1 MNHVQTLILASSS
14 PRRKE
19 LLEDLRISFEVSSS
33 NVDESFDA
41 SLFPEEI
48 VMDLAK
54 RKAESIVSDKKNS
67 YVVGADTIVYYKGNV
82 LGKPQSKGQAY
93 SMLKQLSGSTHS
105 VYTGVA
111 IVSNGHCSAFY
122 EKTDV
127 LFWNLTDEEINN
139 YVDTGEPFDKAGAY
153 GIQGV
158 GRTLVKRIAGDYY
171 TVVGLPVSRLI
182 RELKAVGFTIPF

>member
-1 MNHVQTLILASSS
+1 MNHTQTLILASSS

-41 SLFPEEI
+41 SLLPEEI

-54 RKAESIVSDKKNS
+54 RKAASIFSNQKNA
-67 YVVGADTIVYYKGNV
+67 YIVGADTIVYYKGKV
-82 LGKPQSKGQAY
+82 LGKPDSREQAY

-111 IVSNGHCSAFY
+111 IISNGNCSVFY

-127 LFWNLTDEEINN
+127 LFWELAEEEISH
-139 YVDTGEPFDKAGAY
+139 YLDTGEPFDKAGAY

-158 GRTLVKRIAGDYY
+158 GRILVKRIAGDYY
-171 TVVGLPVSRLI
+171 TVVGLPISRLI

>member
-1 MNHVQTLILASSS
+1 MTQKQTLILASSS

-33 NVDESFDA
+33 DVDESFDR
-41 SLFPEEI
+41 SLAPEEV

-54 RKAESIVSDKKNS
+54 RKAESIAADKGNAFI
-67 YVVGADTIVYYKGNV
+67 VGADTIVFYQGII
-82 LGKPQSKGQAY
+82 LGKPETREQAF
-93 SMLKQLSGSTHS
+93 SMLKLLSGSTHS

-111 IVSNGHCSAFY
+111 IAANGSCLQFY

-127 LFWNLTDEEINN
+127 LFWELTDDDINN
-139 YVDTGEPFDKAGAY
+139 YLDTGEPFDKAGAY

-158 GRTLVKRIAGDYY
+158 GRILVKKITGDYF
-171 TVVGLPVSRLI
+171 TVVGLPISRLM
-182 RELKAVGFTIPF
+182 RELKAVGFSIPY

>member
-1 MNHVQTLILASSS
+1 MNHTQTLILASSS

-54 RKAESIVSDKKNS
+54 RKAESIVSDKENS
-67 YVVGADTIVYYKGNV
+67 YILGADTIVYYKGNV
-82 LGKPQSKGQAY
+82 LGKPQSKEQAY

-111 IVSNGHCSAFY
+111 IVFNGHCSIFF

-127 LFWNLTDEEINN
+127 LFWDLTDEEINN